1 MQYYQLF
8 NKWCLFFS
16 HCIKMLGNEPKFI
29 FVYDLHTS
37 LSTAMVDIITNKL
50 NFYKY

>member
-16 HCIKMLGNEPKFI
+16 HCIKILGNEPKFI
-29 FVYDLHTS
+29 FFYDLSTL
-37 LSTAMVDIITNKL
+37 LSPDIVDIITNIL
-50 NFYKY
+50 NEF

>member
-8 NKWCLFFS
+8 NKWCLFFN
-16 HCIKMLGNEPKFI
+16 HFIKTQGNEPKFI

-37 LSTAMVDIITNKL
+37 LSTAMVDIIINKL
-50 NFYKY
+50 KFYKY

>member
-8 NKWCLFFS
+8 KKWCLFFN
-16 HCIKMLGNEPKFI
+16 HFIKTQGNEPKFI
-29 FVYDLHTS
+29 FIYDLHTS